1 MEKYTEQE
9 WLDKMNKEGFD
20 LYKTKGIDDLCKL
33 VNKDPNYVP
42 YITEVEIFN
51 NTFGKLNNYKP
62 TTDIPEFEKKFIYD
76 FILEELN
83 EYKESYENNDIV
95 GIADAFGDI
104 MYVLSA
110 GILAY
115 GLKDNFQDIYQEIQ
129 RSNMSKS
136 CLTEEEAI
144 KTVEVRSKEKG
155 YECHYEKV
163 GDKWIVFRSS
173 DRKAQKSIYFSSP
186 NLTQFIV

>member
-1 MEKYTEQE
+1 ME
-9 WLDKMNKEGFD
+9 DK
-20 LYKTKGIDDLCKL
+20 
-33 VNKDPNYVP
+33 YVP
-42 YITEVEIFN
+42 FISEVQFFN
-51 NTFGKLNNYKP
+51 EVFGKLNNTEP

-83 EYKESYENNDIV
+83 EYKEAYEADDIV

-115 GLKDNFQDIYQEIQ
+115 GLKDKFRFIYNEIQ
-129 RSNMSKS
+129 ASNLSKA
-136 CLTEEEAI
+136 CQTEEEAQ
-144 KTVEVRSKEKG
+144 KTVEARSKEKG

-163 GDKWIVFRSS
+163 GDNWIVYRSS
-173 DRKAQKSIYFSSP
+173 DRKAQKSINYFPP
-186 NLTQFIV
+186 NLKQFFHE